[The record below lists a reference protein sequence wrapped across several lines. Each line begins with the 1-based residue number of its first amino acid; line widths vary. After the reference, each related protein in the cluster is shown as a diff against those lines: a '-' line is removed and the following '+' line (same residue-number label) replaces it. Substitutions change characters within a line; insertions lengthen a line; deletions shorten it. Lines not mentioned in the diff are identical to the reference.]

1 MFLQKPTHNARK
13 RWGEDI
19 FRVPITYILIPRS
32 CINPSLLS
40 SNCPDYLSSSSFQC
54 LIVIFYVALICSL
67 CECKRKLCNL
77 VSKDSMGWTDR
88 CTSLWWRKAN
98 VCSATRDLLAKSC
111 AAMEAFKL
119 SVVDAAKQKRS
130 QLKNFVSM
138 RSRIEQ
144 ASNGLFASK
153 KVLVAFGHCGILGG
167 TNKKLGS
174 LSSFVMRP
182 WSKSTLEV
190 SEVAQRVP
198 MALSSSTSSLK
209 EQFKWWHQGTHS
221 SDWNEVA
228 VCDTFPGPPRSSWG
242 CLCPYNCWRKR
253 CSGVHCA
260 PIAYWKLG
268 FHPRKLLGHVC
279 VIWEDGSSSTTIAS
293 HRTNLEAPLG
303 N

>member
-1 MFLQKPTHNARK
+1 MIQLCMGFRIVSQMSVKRVMSDELIPLLIASTDNMTCTPTVTSCSCRK
-13 RWGEDI
+13 QHTMPGRGEDI
-19 FRVPITYILIPRS
+19 FRVPIKYILIPRS

-182 WSKSTLEV
+182 
-190 SEVAQRVP
+190 
-198 MALSSSTSSLK
+198 
-209 EQFKWWHQGTHS
+209 
-221 SDWNEVA
+221 
-228 VCDTFPGPPRSSWG
+228 
-242 CLCPYNCWRKR
+242 
-253 CSGVHCA
+253 
-260 PIAYWKLG
+260 
-268 FHPRKLLGHVC
+268 
-279 VIWEDGSSSTTIAS
+279 
-293 HRTNLEAPLG
+293 
-303 N
+303 